1 MTFRFGSNRPKR
13 LPTAMTAGT
22 SVMATATATTMPTA
36 VATPSVWYTGNRVK
50 CRQRTAPAIVRPEPR
65 TTLATLR
72 KVA

>member
-36 VATPSVWYTGNRVK
+36 VATPSV
-50 CRQRTAPAIVRPEPR
+50 
-65 TTLATLR
+65 
-72 KVA
+72 